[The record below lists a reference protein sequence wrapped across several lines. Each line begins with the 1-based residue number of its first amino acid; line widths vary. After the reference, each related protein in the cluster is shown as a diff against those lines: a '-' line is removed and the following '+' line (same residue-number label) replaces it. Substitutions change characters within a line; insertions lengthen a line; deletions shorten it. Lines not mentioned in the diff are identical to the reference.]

1 MIRCSICNYNILS
14 HACFVKCSLCNK
26 LLHSR
31 CIPYYQNTDTDF
43 TCENCLHLV
52 FPFNNIESDCD
63 FISAISGIP
72 YHDLTQ
78 LNDMVYSPISVNDHE
93 NSDFIQLFESDPD
106 LQFYNDFSVV
116 RNISNCKYYNEDS
129 FTKQSD
135 NLNAS
140 AQSFSILHLNIRSL
154 PRHLT
159 ELVCY
164 LKGLE
169 FPFTFIG
176 LSETWLHDNNFACY
190 SIDGYKI
197 ECMNRSGRPGGGVSI
212 LILDHLD
219 YIRRTDLCFSSDFI
233 ECVFV
238 EVFKSKI
245 NCNKHV
251 ILGVIYRPPN
261 TNLEDFNNHLSDVLE
276 IITRENKLIYLL
288 GDYNINLLN
297 SDHHGN
303 SSLFIDIMYS
313 YSLFPL
319 INKPTRVTTQSAT
332 LIDNI
337 FTNDIHND
345 NLFNGILLTDISD
358 HFPIFMINTGRVI
371 TEKMSFITYRNCS
384 QRNIEVFVNE
394 LKNIDW
400 HDLYDKTD
408 ARGAFTFFYQKFCLL
423 YHSSFPKISVKVGY
437 SNRKTW
443 LTGGLKKSIKQKN
456 KLYGIFRKSQSC
468 SNEQNY
474 KRYKRILAKA
484 MRFAEKQYFDQ
495 AMNNYKNNLKKSWQ
509 VLKKIINKATT
520 PNQLPSQFK
529 IGNKIENCPNAIA
542 NSFNQFYVNIGPN
555 LARNIPSRTNDPLD
569 YVTGIQNSMFIY
581 DTNCEEVSSVIKHL
595 KNSAPGPD
603 DIDIRIIKKCYG
615 DLVQPLTYLFNLS
628 FNQGIFPDE
637 LKIARVI
644 PIYKSDDPSL
654 ITNYRPI
661 SVLPVF
667 SKILEKLM
675 LKRLNNFF
683 EQFEIFYKLQFGF
696 RSKYST
702 SLALI
707 YLTDIITQSINN
719 GDTVLGVLID
729 YRKAFDTVNH
739 EILLNKLMKYGVRGL
754 ANKWIR
760 DYLSNRLQFTSY
772 NRIRSSNMQIT
783 CGVPQGSIMGPFL
796 FLCYINDLPNVSNM
810 ITPLI
815 FADDTNLFITGKDPN
830 ALMATLN
837 EELVKI
843 SQWTDVNKLSLNTQK
858 TKYIVFTKPRS
869 SITIEAPLL
878 LNNDVITRLHHVN
891 FLGVLID
898 DKLTWNVHIS
908 HISKK
913 ISKGIGI
920 ICKAKKVMECKTLRT
935 LYFSFIHPY
944 ITYGIEI
951 WGRSAAVHLNT
962 ILRLQKKAVRLIKSV
977 NRWSE
982 SAPLFLDLEILTV
995 YQIYQYQVLTF
1006 LYKFKKQTLP
1016 SIFFNFFEK
1025 LNPNRDTRNNS
1036 LLRVPLMNSSYSQR
1050 SLRYQ
1055 GVLVWNNN
1063 VNKLHFDITYV
1074 TFKKQVRQHIMN
1086 SPA

>member
-1 MIRCSICNYNILS
+1 
-14 HACFVKCSLCNK
+14 
-26 LLHSR
+26 
-31 CIPYYQNTDTDF
+31 
-43 TCENCLHLV
+43 
-52 FPFNNIESDCD
+52 
-63 FISAISGIP
+63 
-72 YHDLTQ
+72 
-78 LNDMVYSPISVNDHE
+78 
-93 NSDFIQLFESDPD
+93 
-106 LQFYNDFSVV
+106 
-116 RNISNCKYYNEDS
+116 
-129 FTKQSD
+129 
-135 NLNAS
+135 
-140 AQSFSILHLNIRSL
+140 
-154 PRHLT
+154 
-159 ELVCY
+159 
-164 LKGLE
+164 
-169 FPFTFIG
+169 
-176 LSETWLHDNNFACY
+176 
-190 SIDGYKI
+190 
-197 ECMNRSGRPGGGVSI
+197 
-212 LILDHLD
+212 
-219 YIRRTDLCFSSDFI
+219 
-233 ECVFV
+233 
-238 EVFKSKI
+238 
-245 NCNKHV
+245 
-251 ILGVIYRPPN
+251 
-261 TNLEDFNNHLSDVLE
+261 
-276 IITRENKLIYLL
+276 
-288 GDYNINLLN
+288 
-297 SDHHGN
+297 
-303 SSLFIDIMYS
+303 
-313 YSLFPL
+313 
-319 INKPTRVTTQSAT
+319 
-332 LIDNI
+332 
-337 FTNDIHND
+337 
-345 NLFNGILLTDISD
+345 
-358 HFPIFMINTGRVI
+358 
-371 TEKMSFITYRNCS
+371 
-384 QRNIEVFVNE
+384 
-394 LKNIDW
+394 
-400 HDLYDKTD
+400 
-408 ARGAFTFFYQKFCLL
+408 
-423 YHSSFPKISVKVGY
+423 
-437 SNRKTW
+437 
-443 LTGGLKKSIKQKN
+443 
-456 KLYGIFRKSQSC
+456 
-468 SNEQNY
+468 
-474 KRYKRILAKA
+474 
-484 MRFAEKQYFDQ
+484 
-495 AMNNYKNNLKKSWQ
+495 
-509 VLKKIINKATT
+509 
-520 PNQLPSQFK
+520 
-529 IGNKIENCPNAIA
+529 
-542 NSFNQFYVNIGPN
+542 
-555 LARNIPSRTNDPLD
+555 
-569 YVTGIQNSMFIY
+569 
-581 DTNCEEVSSVIKHL
+581 
-595 KNSAPGPD
+595 
-603 DIDIRIIKKCYG
+603 
-615 DLVQPLTYLFNLS
+615 
-628 FNQGIFPDE
+628 
-637 LKIARVI
+637 
-644 PIYKSDDPSL
+644 
-654 ITNYRPI
+654 
-661 SVLPVF
+661 
-667 SKILEKLM
+667 M

-696 RSKYST
+696 RSKYSK

-796 FLCYINDLPNVSNM
+796 FLCYINDLPNVSNI

-878 LNNDVITRLHHVN
+878 LNNDVITRLRHVN